1 VSQPILDSAEMLEVK
16 RLVLAIAIV
25 TAPGLVF
32 AAGTKSE
39 AAKAERA
46 KRQAQRLEKVL
57 MEIEPGERFIQV
69 CSLTATS
76 RISQDNSNPFKV
88 DRAVMDASA
97 PAKVN
102 GDKMTG
108 DGGAFRS
115 KGDWYQFSFTC
126 EASPD
131 HLKVLSFNYHV
142 GAKIPEEKWE
152 TLGLWR

>member
-1 VSQPILDSAEMLEVK
+1 VSPAILDSAEMLEVK

-32 AAGTKSE
+32 AAGTK
-39 AAKAERA
+39 AERA
-46 KRQAQRLEKVL
+46 KRQAERLEKVL
-57 MEIEPGERFIQV
+57 MEIEPAERFIQV

-76 RISQDNSNPFKV
+76 RISQDNNPFKA